1 MGMNLK
7 CILCQ
12 FQLKHNL
19 PSSSFQEASHKM
31 SDLISSNPVILSP
44 SSVLTI
50 NLMKGVAAAAFDQ
63 RHQALLEEGW
73 HGFQLGSHIYQN
85 RRKIGPRKSD
95 SLDFCGVLAS
105 GDPGA
110 LFALVCGSGARQSCK
125 GGGGCFKS
133 LIAETWRVTHGLHS
147 LEILCLGGNLSRY
160 CAAC

>member
-50 NLMKGVAAAAFDQ
+50 NLMKGVAAAAFD
-63 RHQALLEEGW
+63 HQALLLEERRAGMA
-73 HGFQLGSHIYQN
+73 FSLGHISIRTEEKLGREN
-85 RRKIGPRKSD
+85 LTALIFAAFWPPATPEP
-95 SLDFCGVLAS
+95 SL
-105 GDPGA
+105 
-110 LFALVCGSGARQSCK
+110 
-125 GGGGCFKS
+125 
-133 LIAETWRVTHGLHS
+133 H
-147 LEILCLGGNLSRY
+147 
-160 CAAC
+160 